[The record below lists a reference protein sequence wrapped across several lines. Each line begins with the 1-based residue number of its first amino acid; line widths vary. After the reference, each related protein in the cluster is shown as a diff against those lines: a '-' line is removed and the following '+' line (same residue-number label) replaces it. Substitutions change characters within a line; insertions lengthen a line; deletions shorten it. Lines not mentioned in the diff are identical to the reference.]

1 MKKKF
6 PTGKR
11 FFFEIAKGGKSA
23 KNRIFPL
30 KNKKIEKKCD
40 FFQKTICKIIK
51 THVYYGT
58 TNEIRLR
65 QLLKVVL
72 WCNGSTSDSGSL
84 C

>member
-1 MKKKF
+1 MPKGRKTVKN
-6 PTGKR
+6 G
-11 FFFEIAKGGKSA
+11 FFA
-23 KNRIFPL
+23 L
-30 KNKKIEKKCD
+30 KNGKNEKKCD
-40 FFQKTICKIIK
+40 FFQKTICNIIK